1 VLSLSC
7 RNQHGVKM
15 TNEAPKG
22 MKQCLRNYYH
32 SSTDDTLSA
41 TGKPVVFRKL
51 LYGECVLCCM

>member
-1 VLSLSC
+1 
-7 RNQHGVKM
+7 M